1 MKLKTKLLSFA
12 LAASIVIGSASA
24 AFAANET
31 VSNEQTAV
39 SEPRQMENL
48 NRGGF
53 AATNPARYG
62 GGIYLSWRLLGTEP
76 IDTEF
81 NIYKNGELLTQ
92 TANTSYNDTSGT
104 ADDKYTVSPII
115 NGAEG
120 AKSEAFPM
128 LNGTLDGSWKESP
141 YAYFDV
147 PIQIPPPGSD
157 YTYSANDAS
166 VGDVDGDGEYEII
179 LKWDP
184 SNSKDSASGD
194 PTGNVYIDCY
204 EFDGTFLWRIDL
216 GKNIRA
222 GAHYTQ
228 FQVFDYD
235 GNGKAEVAV
244 KTAPGSIDG
253 KGNYVSDVGSTETIR
268 NTDNIKSYLGG
279 NGHVTGGPE
288 YLTIFNGETGAA
300 MQTIDYDPPVGKS
313 GDWGDSN
320 YNRSDRFLAG
330 TAYLDG
336 VHPSMIFCRGYYAKS
351 VAVAYDWDGTNITK
365 RWKLDS
371 STSGNSDFAAQGN
384 HQLSVADL
392 DKDGKDEIIYGG
404 AAIDDDGS
412 LMWSAKYNGAKLG
425 HGDALHVSDYNNDGE
440 QEVFKVNED
449 QPGKGGVWGRTL
461 INGQTGK
468 PIFHDTANGDDG
480 RGVIGNFS
488 PKYGVLA
495 WDSGLN
501 TRTLDGTV
509 VNYGSINQAGK
520 QVSVQDGSSPNF
532 TIFWDGDFYEE
543 HFDGDRISKWH
554 DYDTPD
560 NLGSLGGFGRLW
572 TLYSNNPIATNNST
586 KKNPCLQADLFG
598 DWREEIILRHSD
610 DSALRVFTSLIP
622 TEHKLTTFMH
632 DSQYR
637 CAVAWQNTG
646 YNQPPH
652 QSYYIGED
660 KAEYVQPNIE
670 VRELDPEIKLTVK
683 NPNGEPAVGVNVK
696 LGDIEKPTDSS
707 GNVYFRVPA
716 GSYSY
721 IIDYTGYLLTSG
733 TVELTQGEASVEK
746 SIIAEPLPD
755 SVITVVSGGAPISDA
770 KLVTDSQTVITDAA
784 GKATVKLRE
793 GEYDY
798 TVSCH
803 KFITKTGKFTV
814 SETNSLTE
822 TVELEPINYI
832 YDSDKD
838 AEGTKFTYSGGD
850 GAELT
855 FDNGQWTLT
864 QNSTDG
870 GRSFGAIFDTSANGN
885 VELEMIYKNG
895 AQKDSSDKWN
905 WTGREYTHV
914 LELHDVY
921 GNVIVG
927 LSQQYK
933 ADGVQE
939 LQYYTDPSVK
949 KNVSSGTLIG
959 GGSITK
965 RSSITWKLKFNIDL
979 KNKTIDITV
988 TNEAGENGFLIS
1000 GVAINSSNFS
1010 NISIGTS
1017 ASGNV
1022 TCAPAV
1028 SKVLYQS
1035 DCIANEHTVSIGS
1048 ITGNGELKIVKPVP
1062 TTAPA
1067 APDNWKASASLTAG
1081 ASLINTDNAV
1091 ITSDSAS
1098 TYSAASTKIGGT
1110 TYSGRINVRVTS
1122 DTDMT
1127 PNASGNTALTIQAK
1141 KSGTLTVVYRRQYA
1155 SGAVAN
1161 DDSKD
1166 IRLANSGSLGTKIS
1180 GATFTYE
1187 DIDGSYANAT
1197 KTYTLES
1204 GQTYKL
1210 YGAGTTIGL
1219 FGIKYEPINES
1230 SDNEVLVDELAAYNG
1245 DTIKVKAVTTEKT
1258 IITTNPETEV
1268 TDIGDGYYTFIMS
1281 DADVTVNAEFK
1292 PDGEY
1297 PYTINNTQ
1305 PSVNGINVNITK
1317 NSDTGNTDKVI
1328 VAVYDS
1334 ETGVLKNIGF
1344 GDVNISSGDTSDIYV
1359 KADYSDN
1366 DVVIAYVWKSL
1377 SDITPLSKSFK
1388 VK

>member
-1 MKLKTKLLSFA
+1 
-12 LAASIVIGSASA
+12 
-24 AFAANET
+24 
-31 VSNEQTAV
+31 
-39 SEPRQMENL
+39 
-48 NRGGF
+48 
-53 AATNPARYG
+53 
-62 GGIYLSWRLLGTEP
+62 
-76 IDTEF
+76 
-81 NIYKNGELLTQ
+81 
-92 TANTSYNDTSGT
+92 
-104 ADDKYTVSPII
+104 
-115 NGAEG
+115 
-120 AKSEAFPM
+120 
-128 LNGTLDGSWKESP
+128 
-141 YAYFDV
+141 
-147 PIQIPPPGSD
+147 
-157 YTYSANDAS
+157 
-166 VGDVDGDGEYEII
+166 
-179 LKWDP
+179 
-184 SNSKDSASGD
+184 
-194 PTGNVYIDCY
+194 
-204 EFDGTFLWRIDL
+204 
-216 GKNIRA
+216 
-222 GAHYTQ
+222 
-228 FQVFDYD
+228 
-235 GNGKAEVAV
+235 
-244 KTAPGSIDG
+244 
-253 KGNYVSDVGSTETIR
+253 
-268 NTDNIKSYLGG
+268 
-279 NGHVTGGPE
+279 
-288 YLTIFNGETGAA
+288 
-300 MQTIDYDPPVGKS
+300 
-313 GDWGDSN
+313 
-320 YNRSDRFLAG
+320 
-330 TAYLDG
+330 
-336 VHPSMIFCRGYYAKS
+336 
-351 VAVAYDWDGTNITK
+351 
-365 RWKLDS
+365 
-371 STSGNSDFAAQGN
+371 
-384 HQLSVADL
+384 
-392 DKDGKDEIIYGG
+392 
-404 AAIDDDGS
+404 
-412 LMWSAKYNGAKLG
+412 MWSAYYKGNKLG
-425 HGDALHVSDYNNDGE
+425 HGDALHVSDFNNDGV

-449 QPGKGGVWGRTL
+449 KPNWGRTY
-461 INGQTGK
+461 INGNNGEL
-468 PIFHDTANGDDG
+468 IWHDTATDDDG
-480 RGVIGNFS
+480 RGIMDNFS

-495 WDSGLN
+495 WDGGIGICDLN
-501 TRTLDGTV
+501 HNVISTAKT
-509 VNYGSINQAGK
+509 
-520 QVSVQDGSSPNF
+520 QDNAWSYPNF
-532 TIFWDGDFYEE
+532 GIYWDGDFYRE
-543 HFDGDRISKWH
+543 HLDATRIQKWNDFDEADSDG
-554 DYDTPD
+554 
-560 NLGSLGGFGRLW
+560 NLGSFGRMMMFSGVS
-572 TLYSNNPIATNNST
+572 YNNSS
-586 KKNPCLQADLFG
+586 KKNPALSADIFG
-598 DWREEIILRHSD
+598 DWREEVIYRTND
-610 DSALRVFTSLIP
+610 NSALRVFTSLIP

-716 GSYSY
+716 GNYNY
-721 IIDYTGYLLTSG
+721 VIDYTGYLLTSG
-733 TVELTQGEASVEK
+733 TVELTHGEASVEK

-755 SVITVVSGGAPISDA
+755 SVITVVSDGAPISGA
-770 KLVTDSQTVITDAA
+770 KLVTDGQTVITDAE

-793 GEYDY
+793 GEHDY

-838 AEGTKFTYSGGD
+838 TEGTKFTYSGGD

-1359 KADYSDN
+1359 NADYSDN
-1366 DVVIAYVWKSL
+1366 DIVIAYVWKSL